1 MPPKLGGISYV
12 QLLLALL
19 IGDTAAGLASRL
31 AGSLALTAATI
42 LCALAQIAGLNGL
55 DMLHDSNLHRNFPS
69 NVTTNQ
75 RQSQHNRIKG
85 FQILQSYFPETA
97 IFLLPCVRTC
107 GIIWKIRKPSC
118 PRICEIDN
126 ARAHFVFKEESSHA
140 DLSEKRLHRH
150 HGRRGNRL

>member
-1 MPPKLGGISYV
+1 MPPFATAAFPYV
-12 QLLLALL
+12 QLLFLVLALL

-97 IFLLPCVRTC
+97 IFLLPCVRAC
-107 GIIWKIRKPSC
+107 GIIWKIR
-118 PRICEIDN
+118 
-126 ARAHFVFKEESSHA
+126 
-140 DLSEKRLHRH
+140 
-150 HGRRGNRL
+150 